1 MFVTALDIDPRQLVA
16 VHSHWRLVTLLSIV
30 PLTLL
35 ALVAWGLAAFVHGST
50 RTGLLAMGLSPTEV
64 ASVGLIGLMGGL
76 AEVAIAVL
84 ACSLVLSALLGGP
97 LLGLLAGGAHH
108 VDALALL
115 GRFALV
121 VIVPLAAG
129 LLARGARPQLARREP
144 ELSAIASLLVAG
156 LIYASLSATGGGA
169 LASAIAVSAAFLLA
183 SALLALAA
191 LSLLSP
197 GADRSLALTIGM
209 RDFAVAAALAQA
221 SAGASAARVAGVY
234 GVLMLLCGASI
245 TSVVR
250 RGRRRNRL
258 PLHS

>member
-1 MFVTALDIDPRQLVA
+1 MANPERTRTFASAAARIPDTLPVLALAAAALAWLAPSASIAARVDLLLAGLVFVTALDIDPRQLVA
-16 VHSHWRLVTLLSIV
+16 VHSRWRLVALL
-30 PLTLL
+30 
-35 ALVAWGLAAFVHGST
+35 
-50 RTGLLAMGLSPTEV
+50 
-64 ASVGLIGLMGGL
+64 
-76 AEVAIAVL
+76 
-84 ACSLVLSALLGGP
+84 SLVLSALLGGP
-97 LLGLLAGGAHH
+97 LLGLLAEGAHH

-121 VIVPLAAG
+121 VIAPLAAG
-129 LLARGARPQLARREP
+129 LLARGARPELARREP
-144 ELSAIASLLVAG
+144 ELSAIASVLVVG
-156 LIYASLSATGGGA
+156 LIYSSLSDTGGGA
-169 LASAIAVSAAFLLA
+169 VASAIAVSAAFLLA

-191 LSLLSP
+191 LGLLSP
-197 GADRSLALTIGM
+197 GADRLLALTIGM

-221 SAGASAARVAGVY
+221 AAGASAARVAGIY